1 MYYSE
6 IPTKLDRKKLKKAEW
21 IKARTIELYDMLPQT
36 TLEER
41 GKFTDIRD
49 EIINLNYSFFGYIA
63 KNQYVTD
70 PMATYEDKLQ
80 VALIS
85 FCQMWTKYKYAPD
98 YSEDLEFKEDAMYM
112 LGDYVFHEGKL
123 YRCKSEETVIGKWN
137 KKVWSVVN
145 SYRTDLSFSVFFKPR
160 LQECVRRELNTVK
173 YSLRR
178 EICMKAAAQLGK
190 HWGQVTKEDIP
201 KVKLPPQEMETLVAI
216 FCTQY
221 DNPYGD
227 DISGASVIRAAS
239 AQSSETSSYW
249 LDNIY
254 NEEYDKL
261 EDLIVHEMIEQE
273 CKLDDAYL
281 LKMAQMYG
289 IPFADL
295 KKAQPI
301 GEAKLKRQ
309 LEETL
314 YIKDS
319 FEAETGYGDNSD
331 IED

>member
-1 MYYSE
+1 M
-6 IPTKLDRKKLKKAEW
+6 KKQDW
-21 IKARTIELYDMLPQT
+21 IKARTLELYDMLPQT
-36 TLEER
+36 TLAER
-41 GKFTDIRD
+41 NKFTDIRD
-49 EIINLNYSFFGYIA
+49 EIIQLNYSFFGYIA

-80 VALIS
+80 VALIA
-85 FCQMWTKYKYAPD
+85 FCQMWSKYKFAPE
-98 YSEDLEFKEDAMYM
+98 YSEDLEYREDTMYM
-112 LGDYVFHEGKL
+112 PEDYVFHEGTL
-123 YRCKSEETVIGKWN
+123 YRCKSEDPVSGIWDP
-137 KKVWSVVN
+137 KVWVTVKR
-145 SYRTDLSFSVFFKPR
+145 YRTDLSFSVFFKPR
-160 LQECVRRELNTVK
+160 LSECVRRELNMVK

-201 KVKLPPQEMETLVAI
+201 KVKLPPDEMAALVAI

-227 DISGASVIRAAS
+227 DVSGASVIKTAS
-239 AQSSETSSYW
+239 AQAGETSSYW

-254 NEEYDKL
+254 NEEYDEI
-261 EDLIVHEMIEQE
+261 EDLIIHEMIEQE
-273 CKLDDAYL
+273 SKLDDAYL
-281 LKMAQMYG
+281 LKMSQMYC

-301 GEAKLKRQ
+301 GEAKLKRK

-319 FEAETGYGDNSD
+319 FEAETSFGDDSD
-331 IED
+331 IEN